1 MIRALT
7 LILCLQLAGEALAE
21 ALALS
26 VPGPV
31 IGMTALFLVLQLVGG
46 PSPELERTAAGFL
59 DHLGLLFVPAGVGVT
74 LHLSEAAAEWPAI
87 LAAVVAGTLVAIV
100 TTALAFH
107 WLARLS
113 GAAAEEGEG
122 DG

>member
-7 LILCLQLAGEALAE
+7 LILCLQLAGEAVSE
-21 ALALS
+21 ALALPI
-26 VPGPV
+26 PGPV
-31 IGMTALFLVLQLVGG
+31 IGMAALFALLLARGG
-46 PSPELERTAAGFL
+46 PSADLERAGNGFL

-87 LAAVVAGTLVAIV
+87 LAAVVAGTLAAIV
-100 TTALAFH
+100 ATALAFA

-113 GAAAEEGEG
+113 GSAEADE